1 MLYNTG
7 TIAINGNTAT
17 GTGTN
22 WTATANQIR
31 AGQTILVLSSPVQVF
46 QISSVDSATSLTV
59 TPAASPALS
68 GQKYAIM
75 VSDIISV
82 DGLAQAMS
90 QLIKEYDE
98 NIGAWETFATTSAN
112 QTITV
117 TINGTTVNIPG
128 NGKLA
133 QKGSNGAVAVADG
146 GTGATNAADARTNLG
161 LGDSATRNVG
171 TDAGTVAAGDDSRLN
186 TVDKKTGGNVTGSL
200 MVTQGNSIGV
210 STQEGG
216 DKTVK
221 LYNITGDGT
230 SGSYVNAVGGAWYG
244 GNWSLGGV
252 RGGASNLDRAQ
263 LNVNSGTGTAG
274 SFLFYPDERFKSS
287 SCGADGAGYGGSWS
301 DINTWQRN
309 ISFFRGNVSVN
320 NDAGFIPFARW
331 HSQCSGGYSSTVGLG
346 SIATGPSSWAD
357 VAITTLGDG
366 GSAGQRIFQ
375 FTTANGDIYAN
386 AGGNLSGNYIFQKQP
401 NCDITLKHDIKY
413 DDGYQ
418 SYENIK
424 KFLPATYVYNDDPR
438 ERVRRGVIAQDVM
451 KIDSEYVKLVPAAPK
466 FDSEGNRVDADDT
479 LALDNNVIMLDTVL
493 ALNYVIKQLETTQ
506 KELQELKLKIAES

>member
-22 WTATANQIR
+22 WTAPASQVRT
-31 AGQTILVLSSPVQVF
+31 GQTIIVMSYPVQMF
-46 QISSVDSATSLTV
+46 QISSVNSATSMTV

-68 GQKYAIM
+68 GQKYGIL
-75 VSDIISV
+75 VSDNISV

-112 QTITV
+112 QNITV
-117 TINGTTVNIPG
+117 TINGTSVTIPG
-128 NGKLA
+128 IGKLA
-133 QKGSNGAVAVADG
+133 LKGTNGALPIDHG
-146 GTGATNAADARTNLG
+146 GTGATTAEGSRTNLG

-171 TDAGTVAAGDDSRLN
+171 TEAGTVAAGDDARFN
-186 TVDKKTGGNVTGSL
+186 TVDKNKGGTITGDVK
-200 MVTQGNSIGV
+200 VTQGSKIGV
-210 STQEGG
+210 STQDGG
-216 DKTVK
+216 NKNIE
-221 LYNITGDGT
+221 LYNVTGDG
-230 SGSYVNAVGGAWYG
+230 SVGGYVNYLS
-244 GNWSLGGV
+244 GNWYNGSWAFGGV
-252 RGGASNLDRAQ
+252 RGSGADLDRVQ
-263 LNVNSGTGTAG
+263 LNVGSGVGTAG
-274 SFLFYPDERFKSS
+274 SFIFYPTEKLQLA
-287 SCGADGAGYGGSWS
+287 SCGAYGDKYGGSWTAITS
-301 DINTWQRN
+301 WERN
-309 ISFFRGNVSVN
+309 ISFFRHNLSAP
-320 NDAGFIPFARW
+320 NDGGFVPFGRW
-331 HSQCSGGYSSTVGLG
+331 DSYCSGGYQSTVGIG
-346 SIATGPSSWAD
+346 SLATGPSSWAD
-357 VAITTLGDG
+357 IVLTTLGDAG
-366 GSAGQRIFQ
+366 KAGQRIFQ
-375 FTTANGDIYAN
+375 FGTLSGDIYSTG
-386 AGGNLSGNYIFQKQP
+386 GGNITGNYIFSKQP
-401 NCDITLKHDIKY
+401 NCDITLKHDVKY

-424 KFLPATYVYNDDPR
+424 QFQPATYVYNDDPR

>member
-1 MLYNTG
+1 M
-7 TIAINGNTAT
+7 
-17 GTGTN
+17 
-22 WTATANQIR
+22 
-31 AGQTILVLSSPVQVF
+31 
-46 QISSVDSATSLTV
+46 
-59 TPAASPALS
+59 
-68 GQKYAIM
+68 
-75 VSDIISV
+75 
-82 DGLAQAMS
+82 
-90 QLIKEYDE
+90 
-98 NIGAWETFATTSAN
+98 
-112 QTITV
+112 
-117 TINGTTVNIPG
+117 
-128 NGKLA
+128 
-133 QKGSNGAVAVADG
+133 
-146 GTGATNAADARTNLG
+146 
-161 LGDSATRNVG
+161 
-171 TDAGTVAAGDDSRLN
+171 
-186 TVDKKTGGNVTGSL
+186 
-200 MVTQGNSIGV
+200 
-210 STQEGG
+210 
-216 DKTVK
+216 
-221 LYNITGDGT
+221 
-230 SGSYVNAVGGAWYG
+230 
-244 GNWSLGGV
+244 
-252 RGGASNLDRAQ
+252 
-263 LNVNSGTGTAG
+263 
-274 SFLFYPDERFKSS
+274 
-287 SCGADGAGYGGSWS
+287 
-301 DINTWQRN
+301 
-309 ISFFRGNVSVN
+309 
-320 NDAGFIPFARW
+320 PFARW

-506 KELQELKLKIAES
+506 KELEELKLKIAES

>member
-22 WTATANQIR
+22 WTAPASQVR
-31 AGQTILVLSSPVQVF
+31 AGQTIIVMSSPVQIF
-46 QISSVDSATSLTV
+46 QISSVDSSTSMTV
-59 TPAASPALS
+59 TPAAAPALS
-68 GQKYAIM
+68 GQRYGIL

-112 QTITV
+112 QSITV
-117 TINGTTVNIPG
+117 TINGTSVTIPG
-128 NGKLA
+128 IGKLA
-133 QKGSNGAVAVADG
+133 QKGSNGALAVADG
-146 GTGATNAADARTNLG
+146 GTAATNAADARKNLD
-161 LGDSATRNVG
+161 LGDSATKNVG
-171 TDAGTVAAGDDSRLN
+171 TVEGTVAAGDDSRLN

-210 STQEGG
+210 STQVGG

-230 SGSYVNAVGGAWYG
+230 EGGYVNAVGGAWYG

-252 RGGASNLDRAQ
+252 RGGSSNLDRAQ

-287 SCGADGAGYGGSWS
+287 SCRADGAGYGGSWS

-309 ISFFRGNVSVN
+309 ISFFRGNVGVS

-357 VAITTLGDG
+357 VALTTLGDG

-438 ERVRRGVIAQDVM
+438 ERVRRGIIAQDVM
-451 KIDSEYVKLVPAAPK
+451 KIDSEYVKLVPASPA
-466 FDSEGNRVDADDT
+466 FDSEGNRIDADDT
-479 LALDNNVIMLDTVL
+479 LALDTNVIMLDTVL
-493 ALNYVIKQLETTQ
+493 ALNYVIKQLEATQ
-506 KELQELKLKIAES
+506 KELADLRNNFAGS

>member
-22 WTATANQIR
+22 WTAPASQVR
-31 AGQTILVLSSPVQVF
+31 AGQTIIVMSSPVQIF
-46 QISSVDSATSLTV
+46 QISSVDSSTSMTV

-68 GQKYAIM
+68 GQKYGIL
-75 VSDIISV
+75 VSDNISV

-112 QTITV
+112 QNITV
-117 TINGTTVNIPG
+117 TINGTSVTIPG
-128 NGKLA
+128 IGKLA
-133 QKGSNGAVAVADG
+133 LKGTNGALPIDQG
-146 GTGATNAADARTNLG
+146 GTGATTAEGSRTNLG
-161 LGDSATRNVG
+161 LGNSATRNVG
-171 TDAGTVAAGDDSRLN
+171 TAAGTVAAGDDSRLS

-230 SGSYVNAVGGAWYG
+230 VGSYVNAVGGAWYN

-252 RGGASNLDRAQ
+252 RGSGTNLDRAQ

-401 NCDITLKHDIKY
+401 NCDMTLKHDIKY

-466 FDSEGNRVDADDT
+466 FDSEGNRIDADDT

>member
-22 WTATANQIR
+22 WTAPASQVR
-31 AGQTILVLSSPVQVF
+31 AGQTIIVMSSPVQIF
-46 QISSVDSATSLTV
+46 QISSVDSSTSMTV
-59 TPAASPALS
+59 TPAAAPALN
-68 GQKYAIM
+68 GQKYGIL
-75 VSDIISV
+75 VSDNISI

-112 QTITV
+112 QSITV
-117 TINGTTVNIPG
+117 TINGTSVTIPG
-128 NGKLA
+128 IGKLA
-133 QKGSNGAVAVADG
+133 QKGSNGALAVADG
-146 GTGATNAADARTNLG
+146 GTGATNAADARKNLD
-161 LGDSATRNVG
+161 LGDSATMNVG
-171 TDAGTVAAGDDSRLN
+171 TAAGTVAAGDDSRLN

-216 DKTVK
+216 DKAVK
-221 LYNITGDGT
+221 LYNIKGDGT
-230 SGSYVNAVGGAWYG
+230 VGSYVNAVGGAWYN

-252 RGGASNLDRAQ
+252 RGSGTDLDRAQ

-287 SCGADGAGYGGSWS
+287 SCGANGAGYGGSWS

-424 KFLPATYVYNDDPR
+424 KFMPATYVYNDDPR

-506 KELQELKLKIAES
+506 KEFQELKLKIAES

>member
-22 WTATANQIR
+22 WTAPASQVR
-31 AGQTILVLSSPVQVF
+31 AGQTIIVMSSPVQIF
-46 QISSVDSATSLTV
+46 QISSVDSSTSMTV
-59 TPAASPALS
+59 TPAAAPALS
-68 GQKYAIM
+68 GQKYGIL
-75 VSDIISV
+75 VSDNISV

-112 QTITV
+112 QNITV
-117 TINGTTVNIPG
+117 TINGTSVTIPG
-128 NGKLA
+128 IGKLA
-133 QKGSNGAVAVADG
+133 LKGTNGALPIDQG
-146 GTGATNAADARTNLG
+146 GTGATTAEGSRTNLG
-161 LGDSATRNVG
+161 LGNSATRNVG
-171 TDAGTVAAGDDSRLN
+171 TAAGTVAAGDDSRLS

-230 SGSYVNAVGGAWYG
+230 VGSYVNAVGGAWYN

-252 RGGASNLDRAQ
+252 RGSGTNLDRAQ

-309 ISFFRGNVSVN
+309 ISFFRGNVAVN

-375 FTTANGDIYAN
+375 FTTASGDIYAN
-386 AGGNLSGNYIFQKQP
+386 AGGNISGNYIFQKQP

-424 KFLPATYVYNDDPR
+424 KLLPATYIYNDDPR
-438 ERVRRGVIAQDVM
+438 ERVRRGIIAQDVM
-451 KIDSEYVKLVPAAPK
+451 KIDSEYVKLVPASPA
-466 FDSEGNRVDADDT
+466 FDSKGNRIDADDT
-479 LALDNNVIMLDTVL
+479 LALDTNVILLDTVL
-493 ALNYVIKQLETTQ
+493 AMNYVIKQLETTQ
-506 KELQELKLKIAES
+506 KELEELKLKIAES